1 MNNRLKSLSGRRQV
15 KRPEWIISVIENAKL
30 DISAENIAKNIYN
43 VIGKAE
49 ADVHGASFATIH
61 FHEVGR
67 DDAVKMIVGIS
78 VAIASLDIDEIYCS
92 HIHDGHGS
100 VKCSYGVLPVART
113 GGGSNEKAV

>member
-49 ADVHGASFATIH
+49 ADVHGASLATIH
-61 FHEVGR
+61 FHEVAEMMR
-67 DDAVKMIVGIS
+67 
-78 VAIASLDIDEIYCS
+78 
-92 HIHDGHGS
+92 
-100 VKCSYGVLPVART
+100 
-113 GGGSNEKAV
+113 